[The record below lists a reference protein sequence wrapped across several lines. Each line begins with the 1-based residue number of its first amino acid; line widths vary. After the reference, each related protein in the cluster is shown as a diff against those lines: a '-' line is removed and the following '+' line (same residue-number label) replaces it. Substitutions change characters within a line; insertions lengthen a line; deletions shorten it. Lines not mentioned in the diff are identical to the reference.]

1 MSELEFNETDP
12 SDINS
17 LASSTPDRYKGAN
30 GIECIDAI
38 HAALGDGGFEA
49 FCVGQCLRYLF
60 RYKRKNGLNDLR
72 KAEDYLHWAQEQV
85 EENTKERCKLGMEN
99 YFKISFASFMAFAIS
114 SLLSYLVLPYN
125 DVLASVIAWGAIIML
140 VIATFAF
147 AVAIYCFVFQT
158 FAHQQCKEYSDD
170 CREQNRIEM
179 FEIVSTDVET
189 SNFIMLTRHATLL
202 RKLQAQV
209 VMVLLTNRI
218 LCELL

>member
-1 MSELEFNETDP
+1 M
-12 SDINS
+12 
-17 LASSTPDRYKGAN
+17 
-30 GIECIDAI
+30 
-38 HAALGDGGFEA
+38 
-49 FCVGQCLRYLF
+49 
-60 RYKRKNGLNDLR
+60 
-72 KAEDYLHWAQEQV
+72 ED
-85 EENTKERCKLGMEN
+85 

-158 FAHQQCKEYSDD
+158 FAHQKRKEYLDD

-189 SNFIMLTRHATLL
+189 SKLCYVDKACDALEKIASASGDGTFGKQDIMRAAVDFRERADVIRRHTAILIEARRNGHVDGVQEL
-202 RKLQAQV
+202 IDSYIAEPLFAGFNDA
-209 VMVLLTNRI
+209 VMNYLPESFHNPNYLNVDEAVYGNYKVLKG
-218 LCELL
+218 LC